1 MVKIRLQRVGKRN
14 RPYYRVVVTD
24 ARNPRSGKVLDIIG
38 HYDPLREE
46 DLEIKFDRLEEWLRK
61 GAQLTPRVDSLI
73 RLLKRRKSVAEAA
86 AVSEESSDEPTPN
99 NTEEVSHGAEGTH

>member
-61 GAQLTPRVDSLI
+61 GAQLTPRVESLI
-73 RLLKRRKSVAEAA
+73 RLLKRRSVAEPA
-86 AVSEESSDEPTPN
+86 AVSEEPSGETTLN
-99 NTEEVSHGAEGTH
+99 NTEEVSHGAEGAH